1 MKFKS
6 LITTTLALGVIA
18 STGANFNT
26 NEASAAAKPL
36 DKSSSTLHHGH
47 SNIQIP
53 YTITVNGTSQNILSS
68 LTFNKNQ
75 NISYKDIENKVKS
88 VLYFNRGISDIDLRL
103 SKQAEYTVH
112 FKNGTKRVI
121 DLKSGIYTAD
131 LINTS
136 DIKAISVNVDTKK
149 QPKDKAKANV
159 QVPYT
164 ITVNGTSQNILSNL
178 TFNKNQNISYKD
190 LEDKV
195 KSVLESNR
203 GITDVDLRLSKQ
215 AKYTVNFKNGTKK
228 VIDLKAGIYT
238 ANLINSS
245 DIKSININVDTK
257 KHIENKAKRNY
268 QVPYSINLNGT
279 STNIL
284 SNLSFS
290 NKPWTNYKNLTSQI
304 KSVLKHDRGIS
315 EQDLKYAKKA
325 YYTVYFKNGGKR
337 ILQLNSKN
345 YTANLVHVKDV
356 KRIEITVKTGTKA
369 KADRYVPYT
378 IAVNGT
384 STPILSDLKFTG
396 DPRVGYKDITKKVK
410 SVLKHDRGIGER
422 ELKYAK
428 KATYTVH
435 FKNGKK
441 KVINLNS
448 KISQLNLLYVQDIK
462 KIDID
467 VKTGSKAKAD
477 SYVPYTIAVN
487 GTSTPILSKLKIS
500 NKQLISYKYLN
511 DKVKSV
517 LKNERG
523 ISDLDLKFAK
533 QAKYTVYFKNGKK
546 QVVNLKSDIF
556 TPNLFSAKDI
566 LFSAKDIKK
575 IDIDVKT
582 GSKAKADSYVPY
594 TIAVNGTSTPILSK
608 LKISNKQLISYKY
621 LNDKVKSVL
630 KSERGISD
638 LDLKF
643 AKQAKYTVYFK
654 NGKKQVVNLKSDIF
668 TPNLFSAKDIK
679 KIDIDVKQYTK
690 SKKINKSNNVKFP
703 VTINKFENIVSNE
716 FVFYN
721 ASKITINDLSI
732 KLKSAIA
739 NDQGITKHDIELA
752 ERAVYKVYFKNGSSK
767 YVDLKTEY
775 KDERVFKATD
785 IKKVDIELKF

>member
-190 LEDKV
+190 LEGKV

-228 VIDLKAGIYT
+228 VIDLKSGIYT

-325 YYTVYFKNGGKR
+325 YYTVYLKNGGKR

-345 YTANLVHVKDV
+345 YTANLVHAKDV

-369 KADRYVPYT
+369 KADR
-378 IAVNGT
+378 
-384 STPILSDLKFTG
+384 
-396 DPRVGYKDITKKVK
+396 
-410 SVLKHDRGIGER
+410 
-422 ELKYAK
+422 
-428 KATYTVH
+428 
-435 FKNGKK
+435 
-441 KVINLNS
+441 
-448 KISQLNLLYVQDIK
+448 
-462 KIDID
+462 
-467 VKTGSKAKAD
+467 
-477 SYVPYTIAVN
+477 YVPYTIAVN

-517 LKNERG
+517 LKSERG

-556 TPNLFSAKDI
+556 TPN

-668 TPNLFSAKDIK
+668 TPNLFSAK
-679 KIDIDVKQYTK
+679 
-690 SKKINKSNNVKFP
+690 
-703 VTINKFENIVSNE
+703 
-716 FVFYN
+716 
-721 ASKITINDLSI
+721 
-732 KLKSAIA
+732 
-739 NDQGITKHDIELA
+739 
-752 ERAVYKVYFKNGSSK
+752 
-767 YVDLKTEY
+767 
-775 KDERVFKATD
+775 
-785 IKKVDIELKF
+785 

>member
-6 LITTTLALGVIA
+6 LITTTLALGVLA
-18 STGANFNT
+18 STGANFNN

-36 DKSSSTLHHGH
+36 DKSSSSLHHGYSKVH
-47 SNIQIP
+47 VP
-53 YTITVNGTSQNILSS
+53 YAITVNGTSQNILSS

-75 NISYKDIENKVKS
+75 NISYKDLEDRVKS
-88 VLYFNRGISDIDLRL
+88 VLKSDRGISDIDLRL
-103 SKQAEYTVH
+103 SKQAKYTVY
-112 FKNGTKRVI
+112 FKNGTKKVI
-121 DLKSGIYTAD
+121 DLKAGIYTAD

-136 DIKAISVNVDTKK
+136 EIKAININVDTKK
-149 QPKDKAKANV
+149 QVEDKKKDKANY

-228 VIDLKAGIYT
+228 VIDLKSGIYT

-345 YTANLVHVKDV
+345 YTANLVHAKDV

-396 DPRVGYKDITKKVK
+396 DPRVGYKDISKKVK

-435 FKNGKK
+435 FKNGTK
-441 KVINLNS
+441 KVININS
-448 KISQLNLLYVQDIK
+448 NISQLNLLYVQDIK

-467 VKTGSKAKAD
+467 VKTGTKAKAD

-517 LKNERG
+517 LK
-523 ISDLDLKFAK
+523 I
-533 QAKYTVYFKNGKK
+533 
-546 QVVNLKSDIF
+546 
-556 TPNLFSAKDI
+556 
-566 LFSAKDIKK
+566 
-575 IDIDVKT
+575 
-582 GSKAKADSYVPY
+582 
-594 TIAVNGTSTPILSK
+594 
-608 LKISNKQLISYKY
+608 
-621 LNDKVKSVL
+621 
-630 KSERGISD
+630 ERGISD

-679 KIDIDVKQYTK
+679 KIDIDV
-690 SKKINKSNNVKFP
+690 
-703 VTINKFENIVSNE
+703 
-716 FVFYN
+716 
-721 ASKITINDLSI
+721 
-732 KLKSAIA
+732 
-739 NDQGITKHDIELA
+739 
-752 ERAVYKVYFKNGSSK
+752 
-767 YVDLKTEY
+767 
-775 KDERVFKATD
+775 
-785 IKKVDIELKF
+785 

>member
-6 LITTTLALGVIA
+6 LITTTLALGVLA

-47 SNIQIP
+47 SKIQVP

-75 NISYKDIENKVKS
+75 QISYKDLENKVKS

-112 FKNGTKRVI
+112 FKNGTKKVV

-164 ITVNGTSQNILSNL
+164 ITVNGTSQNILSSL
-178 TFNKNQNISYKD
+178 TFNKNQNVSYKD

-215 AKYTVNFKNGTKK
+215 AKFTVNFKNGTKK

-337 ILQLNSKN
+337 VVHFNSKT
-345 YTANLVHVKDV
+345 YSANLVHAKDV
-356 KRIEITVKTGTKA
+356 KKIEVTVKTASKA
-369 KADRYVPYT
+369 KAERYVPYS

-384 STPILSDLKFTG
+384 STPNLSDLKFTG

-410 SVLKHDRGIGER
+410 SVLKHDRGVGER

-487 GTSTPILSKLKIS
+487 GTSTHILSKLKIS
-500 NKQLISYKYLN
+500 NKQLIGYQDLN
-511 DKVKSV
+511 EKVKSV
-517 LKNERG
+517 LKHDRG
-523 ISDLDLKFAK
+523 INDIELKFAK
-533 QAKYTVYFKNGKK
+533 QAKYTIHFKNGKT
-546 QVVNLKSDIF
+546 QVVDLKSDIF
-556 TPNLFSAKDI
+556 T
-566 LFSAKDIKK
+566 
-575 IDIDVKT
+575 
-582 GSKAKADSYVPY
+582 
-594 TIAVNGTSTPILSK
+594 
-608 LKISNKQLISYKY
+608 
-621 LNDKVKSVL
+621 
-630 KSERGISD
+630 R
-638 LDLKF
+638 
-643 AKQAKYTVYFK
+643 
-654 NGKKQVVNLKSDIF
+654 
-668 TPNLFSAKDIK
+668 NLFSAKDIK
-679 KIDIDVKQYTK
+679 KIDIDVKQHTK

-721 ASKITINDLSI
+721 ASKITINDLST
-732 KLKSAIA
+732 KLKSAMA
-739 NDQGITKHDIELA
+739 NDQGITKHDIGLA

-775 KDERVFKATD
+775 KDRKVFKATD

>member
-6 LITTTLALGVIA
+6 LITTTLALGVLA

-53 YTITVNGTSQNILSS
+53 YAITVNGTSQNILSS

-190 LEDKV
+190 LEGKV

-345 YTANLVHVKDV
+345 YTANLVHAKDV

-369 KADRYVPYT
+369 KADR
-378 IAVNGT
+378 
-384 STPILSDLKFTG
+384 
-396 DPRVGYKDITKKVK
+396 
-410 SVLKHDRGIGER
+410 
-422 ELKYAK
+422 
-428 KATYTVH
+428 
-435 FKNGKK
+435 
-441 KVINLNS
+441 
-448 KISQLNLLYVQDIK
+448 
-462 KIDID
+462 
-467 VKTGSKAKAD
+467 
-477 SYVPYTIAVN
+477 YVPYTIAVN

-517 LKNERG
+517 LKSERG

-556 TPNLFSAKDI
+556 TPN

-690 SKKINKSNNVKFP
+690 SKKK
-703 VTINKFENIVSNE
+703 
-716 FVFYN
+716 
-721 ASKITINDLSI
+721 
-732 KLKSAIA
+732 
-739 NDQGITKHDIELA
+739 
-752 ERAVYKVYFKNGSSK
+752 
-767 YVDLKTEY
+767 
-775 KDERVFKATD
+775 
-785 IKKVDIELKF
+785 

>member
-112 FKNGTKRVI
+112 FKNGTKKVI

-190 LEDKV
+190 LEGKV

-228 VIDLKAGIYT
+228 VIDLKSGIYT

-345 YTANLVHVKDV
+345 YTANLVHAKDV

-369 KADRYVPYT
+369 KADR
-378 IAVNGT
+378 
-384 STPILSDLKFTG
+384 
-396 DPRVGYKDITKKVK
+396 
-410 SVLKHDRGIGER
+410 
-422 ELKYAK
+422 
-428 KATYTVH
+428 
-435 FKNGKK
+435 
-441 KVINLNS
+441 
-448 KISQLNLLYVQDIK
+448 
-462 KIDID
+462 
-467 VKTGSKAKAD
+467 
-477 SYVPYTIAVN
+477 
-487 GTSTPILSKLKIS
+487 
-500 NKQLISYKYLN
+500 
-511 DKVKSV
+511 
-517 LKNERG
+517 
-523 ISDLDLKFAK
+523 
-533 QAKYTVYFKNGKK
+533 
-546 QVVNLKSDIF
+546 
-556 TPNLFSAKDI
+556 
-566 LFSAKDIKK
+566 
-575 IDIDVKT
+575 
-582 GSKAKADSYVPY
+582 YVPY

-679 KIDIDVKQYTK
+679 KIDIDVKTGSKAKADSYVPYTIAVNGT
-690 SKKINKSNNVKFP
+690 STPI
-703 VTINKFENIVSNE
+703 
-716 FVFYN
+716 
-721 ASKITINDLSI
+721 LS
-732 KLKSAIA
+732 KLKISNKQLISYKYL
-739 NDQGITKHDIELA
+739 NDKVKSVLKSERGISDLDLKFAKQAKYT
-752 ERAVYKVYFKNGSSK
+752 VYFKNGK
-767 YVDLKTEY
+767 KQVVKLKSDIFTPNLFSA
-775 KDERVFKATD
+775 KD
-785 IKKVDIELKF
+785 

>member
-18 STGANFNT
+18 SIGANFNT

-47 SNIQIP
+47 SKIQVP

-75 NISYKDIENKVKS
+75 QISYKDLENKVKS

-112 FKNGTKRVI
+112 FKNGTKKVV

-164 ITVNGTSQNILSNL
+164 ITVNGTSQNILSSL
-178 TFNKNQNISYKD
+178 TFNKNQNVNYKD

-195 KSVLESNR
+195 KSVLEANR

-215 AKYTVNFKNGTKK
+215 AKFTVNFKNGTKK
-228 VIDLKAGIYT
+228 VIDLKSGIYT

-257 KHIENKAKRNY
+257 KQAKDKVKTNY

-290 NKPWTNYKNLTSQI
+290 NKPWTNYKNLTTKL
-304 KSVLKHDRGIS
+304 KSVLKHDRGVS
-315 EQDLKYAKKA
+315 ERDLKHAKKA

-337 ILQLNSKN
+337 VVHFNSKT
-345 YTANLVHVKDV
+345 YSANLVHAKDV
-356 KRIEITVKTGTKA
+356 KKIEVTVKTASKA
-369 KADRYVPYT
+369 KAERYVPYS

-384 STPILSDLKFTG
+384 STPNLSDLKFTG

-487 GTSTPILSKLKIS
+487 GTSTHILSKLKIS
-500 NKQLISYKYLN
+500 NKQLIGYQDLN
-511 DKVKSV
+511 EKVKSV
-517 LKNERG
+517 LKHDRG
-523 ISDLDLKFAK
+523 INDIELKFAK
-533 QAKYTVYFKNGKK
+533 QAKYTIHFKNGKT
-546 QVVNLKSDIF
+546 QVVDLKSDIF
-556 TPNLFSAKDI
+556 T
-566 LFSAKDIKK
+566 
-575 IDIDVKT
+575 
-582 GSKAKADSYVPY
+582 
-594 TIAVNGTSTPILSK
+594 
-608 LKISNKQLISYKY
+608 
-621 LNDKVKSVL
+621 
-630 KSERGISD
+630 R
-638 LDLKF
+638 
-643 AKQAKYTVYFK
+643 
-654 NGKKQVVNLKSDIF
+654 
-668 TPNLFSAKDIK
+668 NLFSAKDIK
-679 KIDIDVKQYTK
+679 KIDIDVKQHTK
-690 SKKINKSNNVKFP
+690 SKKK
-703 VTINKFENIVSNE
+703 
-716 FVFYN
+716 
-721 ASKITINDLSI
+721 
-732 KLKSAIA
+732 
-739 NDQGITKHDIELA
+739 
-752 ERAVYKVYFKNGSSK
+752 
-767 YVDLKTEY
+767 
-775 KDERVFKATD
+775 
-785 IKKVDIELKF
+785 

>member
-178 TFNKNQNISYKD
+178 TFNKNQQISYKD

-345 YTANLVHVKDV
+345 YTANLVHAKDV

-369 KADRYVPYT
+369 KADR
-378 IAVNGT
+378 
-384 STPILSDLKFTG
+384 
-396 DPRVGYKDITKKVK
+396 
-410 SVLKHDRGIGER
+410 
-422 ELKYAK
+422 
-428 KATYTVH
+428 
-435 FKNGKK
+435 
-441 KVINLNS
+441 
-448 KISQLNLLYVQDIK
+448 
-462 KIDID
+462 
-467 VKTGSKAKAD
+467 
-477 SYVPYTIAVN
+477 YVPYTIAVN

-517 LKNERG
+517 LKSERG

-556 TPNLFSAKDI
+556 TPN

-690 SKKINKSNNVKFP
+690 SKKK
-703 VTINKFENIVSNE
+703 
-716 FVFYN
+716 
-721 ASKITINDLSI
+721 
-732 KLKSAIA
+732 
-739 NDQGITKHDIELA
+739 
-752 ERAVYKVYFKNGSSK
+752 
-767 YVDLKTEY
+767 
-775 KDERVFKATD
+775 
-785 IKKVDIELKF
+785 

>member
-190 LEDKV
+190 LEGKV
-195 KSVLESNR
+195 KSVLESNG

-228 VIDLKAGIYT
+228 VIDLKSGIYT

-345 YTANLVHVKDV
+345 YTANLVHAKDV

-369 KADRYVPYT
+369 KADR
-378 IAVNGT
+378 
-384 STPILSDLKFTG
+384 
-396 DPRVGYKDITKKVK
+396 
-410 SVLKHDRGIGER
+410 
-422 ELKYAK
+422 
-428 KATYTVH
+428 
-435 FKNGKK
+435 
-441 KVINLNS
+441 
-448 KISQLNLLYVQDIK
+448 
-462 KIDID
+462 
-467 VKTGSKAKAD
+467 
-477 SYVPYTIAVN
+477 YVPYTIAVN

-517 LKNERG
+517 LKSERG

-556 TPNLFSAKDI
+556 TPN

>member
-47 SNIQIP
+47 SKIQIP

-131 LINTS
+131 IINTS

-190 LEDKV
+190 LEGKV

-228 VIDLKAGIYT
+228 VIDLKSGIYT

-345 YTANLVHVKDV
+345 YTANLVHAKDV

-369 KADRYVPYT
+369 KADR
-378 IAVNGT
+378 
-384 STPILSDLKFTG
+384 
-396 DPRVGYKDITKKVK
+396 
-410 SVLKHDRGIGER
+410 
-422 ELKYAK
+422 
-428 KATYTVH
+428 
-435 FKNGKK
+435 
-441 KVINLNS
+441 
-448 KISQLNLLYVQDIK
+448 
-462 KIDID
+462 
-467 VKTGSKAKAD
+467 
-477 SYVPYTIAVN
+477 
-487 GTSTPILSKLKIS
+487 
-500 NKQLISYKYLN
+500 
-511 DKVKSV
+511 
-517 LKNERG
+517 
-523 ISDLDLKFAK
+523 
-533 QAKYTVYFKNGKK
+533 
-546 QVVNLKSDIF
+546 
-556 TPNLFSAKDI
+556 
-566 LFSAKDIKK
+566 
-575 IDIDVKT
+575 
-582 GSKAKADSYVPY
+582 YVPY

-679 KIDIDVKQYTK
+679 KIDIDVKTGSKAKADSYVPYTIAVNGTSTPILSKLKISNKQLISYKYLNDKVKSVLKSERGISDLDLKFAKQAKYTVYFKNGKKKVVNLKSDIFTPNLFSAKDIKKIDIDVKQYTK
-690 SKKINKSNNVKFP
+690 SKKNK
-703 VTINKFENIVSNE
+703 
-716 FVFYN
+716 
-721 ASKITINDLSI
+721 
-732 KLKSAIA
+732 
-739 NDQGITKHDIELA
+739 
-752 ERAVYKVYFKNGSSK
+752 
-767 YVDLKTEY
+767 
-775 KDERVFKATD
+775 
-785 IKKVDIELKF
+785 

>member
-6 LITTTLALGVIA
+6 LITTTLALGVLA
-18 STGANFNT
+18 STGANFNN

-36 DKSSSTLHHGH
+36 DKSSSSLHHGYSKVH
-47 SNIQIP
+47 VP
-53 YTITVNGTSQNILSS
+53 YAITMNGTSQNILSS

-75 NISYKDIENKVKS
+75 NISYKDLEDRVKS
-88 VLYFNRGISDIDLRL
+88 VLKSDRGISDIDLRL
-103 SKQAEYTVH
+103 SKQAKYTVY
-112 FKNGTKRVI
+112 FKNGTKKVI
-121 DLKSGIYTAD
+121 DLKAGIYTAD

-136 DIKAISVNVDTKK
+136 EIKAININVDTKK
-149 QPKDKAKANV
+149 QVEDKKKDKANY

-228 VIDLKAGIYT
+228 VIDLKSGIYT

-345 YTANLVHVKDV
+345 YTANLVHAKDV

-396 DPRVGYKDITKKVK
+396 DPRVGYKDISKKVK

-435 FKNGKK
+435 FKNGTK
-441 KVINLNS
+441 KVININS
-448 KISQLNLLYVQDIK
+448 NISQLNLLYVQDIK

-467 VKTGSKAKAD
+467 VKTG
-477 SYVPYTIAVN
+477 T
-487 GTSTPILSKLKIS
+487 
-500 NKQLISYKYLN
+500 
-511 DKVKSV
+511 
-517 LKNERG
+517 
-523 ISDLDLKFAK
+523 
-533 QAKYTVYFKNGKK
+533 
-546 QVVNLKSDIF
+546 
-556 TPNLFSAKDI
+556 
-566 LFSAKDIKK
+566 
-575 IDIDVKT
+575 
-582 GSKAKADSYVPY
+582 KAKADSYVPY

-732 KLKSAIA
+732 KLKSAMA
-739 NDQGITKHDIELA
+739 NDQGITKHDIGLA

>member
-178 TFNKNQNISYKD
+178 TFNKNQQISYKD

-345 YTANLVHVKDV
+345 YTANLVHAKDV
-356 KRIEITVKTGTKA
+356 KRIEITVKTGT
-369 KADRYVPYT
+369 
-378 IAVNGT
+378 
-384 STPILSDLKFTG
+384 
-396 DPRVGYKDITKKVK
+396 
-410 SVLKHDRGIGER
+410 
-422 ELKYAK
+422 
-428 KATYTVH
+428 
-435 FKNGKK
+435 
-441 KVINLNS
+441 
-448 KISQLNLLYVQDIK
+448 
-462 KIDID
+462 
-467 VKTGSKAKAD
+467 KAKAD

-517 LKNERG
+517 LKSERG

-533 QAKYTVYFKNGKK
+533 QAKYTVYFKNGTKRVIDLKSGIYTADLINTSDIKAISVNVDTKK
-546 QVVNLKSDIF
+546 Q
-556 TPNLFSAKDI
+556 PKD
-566 LFSAKDIKK
+566 
-575 IDIDVKT
+575 
-582 GSKAKADSYVPY
+582 KAKANVQVPY
-594 TIAVNGTSTPILSK
+594 TITVNGTSQNILSN
-608 LKISNKQLISYKY
+608 LTFNKNQQISYKY

-690 SKKINKSNNVKFP
+690 SKKNK
-703 VTINKFENIVSNE
+703 
-716 FVFYN
+716 
-721 ASKITINDLSI
+721 
-732 KLKSAIA
+732 
-739 NDQGITKHDIELA
+739 
-752 ERAVYKVYFKNGSSK
+752 
-767 YVDLKTEY
+767 
-775 KDERVFKATD
+775 
-785 IKKVDIELKF
+785 

>member
-6 LITTTLALGVIA
+6 LITTTLALGVLA
-18 STGANFNT
+18 STGANFNN

-36 DKSSSTLHHGH
+36 DKSSSSLHHGYSKVH
-47 SNIQIP
+47 FP
-53 YTITVNGTSQNILSS
+53 YAITVNGTSQNILSS

-75 NISYKDIENKVKS
+75 NISYKDLEDRVKS
-88 VLYFNRGISDIDLRL
+88 VLKSDRGISDIDLRL
-103 SKQAEYTVH
+103 SKQAKYTVY
-112 FKNGTKRVI
+112 FKNGTKKVI
-121 DLKSGIYTAD
+121 DLKAGIYTAD

-136 DIKAISVNVDTKK
+136 EIKAININVDTKK
-149 QPKDKAKANV
+149 QVEDKKKDKANY

-228 VIDLKAGIYT
+228 VIDLKSGIYT

-345 YTANLVHVKDV
+345 YTANLVHAKDV

-396 DPRVGYKDITKKVK
+396 DPRVGYKDISKKVK

-435 FKNGKK
+435 FKNGTK
-441 KVINLNS
+441 KVININS
-448 KISQLNLLYVQDIK
+448 NISQLNLLYVQDIK

-467 VKTGSKAKAD
+467 VKTG
-477 SYVPYTIAVN
+477 T
-487 GTSTPILSKLKIS
+487 
-500 NKQLISYKYLN
+500 
-511 DKVKSV
+511 
-517 LKNERG
+517 
-523 ISDLDLKFAK
+523 
-533 QAKYTVYFKNGKK
+533 
-546 QVVNLKSDIF
+546 
-556 TPNLFSAKDI
+556 
-566 LFSAKDIKK
+566 
-575 IDIDVKT
+575 
-582 GSKAKADSYVPY
+582 KAKADSYVPY

-690 SKKINKSNNVKFP
+690 SKKNK
-703 VTINKFENIVSNE
+703 
-716 FVFYN
+716 
-721 ASKITINDLSI
+721 
-732 KLKSAIA
+732 
-739 NDQGITKHDIELA
+739 
-752 ERAVYKVYFKNGSSK
+752 
-767 YVDLKTEY
+767 
-775 KDERVFKATD
+775 
-785 IKKVDIELKF
+785 

>member
-6 LITTTLALGVIA
+6 LITTTLALGVLA
-18 STGANFNT
+18 STGANFNN

-36 DKSSSTLHHGH
+36 DKSSSSLHHGYSKVH
-47 SNIQIP
+47 VP
-53 YTITVNGTSQNILSS
+53 YAITVNGTSQNILSS

-75 NISYKDIENKVKS
+75 NISYKDLEDRVKS
-88 VLYFNRGISDIDLRL
+88 VLKSDRGISDIDLRL
-103 SKQAEYTVH
+103 SKQAKYTVY
-112 FKNGTKRVI
+112 FKNGTKKVI
-121 DLKSGIYTAD
+121 DLKAGIYTAD

-136 DIKAISVNVDTKK
+136 EIKAININVDTKK
-149 QPKDKAKANV
+149 QVEDKKKDKANY

-228 VIDLKAGIYT
+228 VIDLKSGIYT

-345 YTANLVHVKDV
+345 YTANLVHAKDV

-396 DPRVGYKDITKKVK
+396 DPRVGYKDISKKVK

-435 FKNGKK
+435 FKNGTK
-441 KVINLNS
+441 KVININS
-448 KISQLNLLYVQDIK
+448 NISQLNLLYVQDIK

-467 VKTGSKAKAD
+467 VKTGTKAKAD
-477 SYVPYTIAVN
+477 SYVP
-487 GTSTPILSKLKIS
+487 
-500 NKQLISYKYLN
+500 
-511 DKVKSV
+511 
-517 LKNERG
+517 
-523 ISDLDLKFAK
+523 F
-533 QAKYTVYFKNGKK
+533 
-546 QVVNLKSDIF
+546 
-556 TPNLFSAKDI
+556 
-566 LFSAKDIKK
+566 
-575 IDIDVKT
+575 
-582 GSKAKADSYVPY
+582 

-690 SKKINKSNNVKFP
+690 SKKNK
-703 VTINKFENIVSNE
+703 
-716 FVFYN
+716 
-721 ASKITINDLSI
+721 
-732 KLKSAIA
+732 
-739 NDQGITKHDIELA
+739 
-752 ERAVYKVYFKNGSSK
+752 
-767 YVDLKTEY
+767 
-775 KDERVFKATD
+775 
-785 IKKVDIELKF
+785 

>member
-6 LITTTLALGVIA
+6 LITTTLALGVLA
-18 STGANFNT
+18 STGANFNN

-36 DKSSSTLHHGH
+36 DKSSSSLHHGYSKVH
-47 SNIQIP
+47 VP
-53 YTITVNGTSQNILSS
+53 YAITVNGTSQNILSS

-75 NISYKDIENKVKS
+75 NISYKDLEDRVKS
-88 VLYFNRGISDIDLRL
+88 VLKSDRGISDIDLRL
-103 SKQAEYTVH
+103 SKQAKYTVY
-112 FKNGTKRVI
+112 FKNGTKKVI
-121 DLKSGIYTAD
+121 DLKAGIYTAD

-136 DIKAISVNVDTKK
+136 EIKAININVDTKK
-149 QPKDKAKANV
+149 QVEDKKKDKANY

-228 VIDLKAGIYT
+228 VIDLKSGIYT

-345 YTANLVHVKDV
+345 YTANLVHAKDV

-396 DPRVGYKDITKKVK
+396 DPRVGYKDISKKVK

-435 FKNGKK
+435 FKNGTK
-441 KVINLNS
+441 KVININS
-448 KISQLNLLYVQDIK
+448 NISQLNLLYVQDIK

-467 VKTGSKAKAD
+467 VKTG
-477 SYVPYTIAVN
+477 T
-487 GTSTPILSKLKIS
+487 
-500 NKQLISYKYLN
+500 
-511 DKVKSV
+511 
-517 LKNERG
+517 
-523 ISDLDLKFAK
+523 
-533 QAKYTVYFKNGKK
+533 
-546 QVVNLKSDIF
+546 
-556 TPNLFSAKDI
+556 
-566 LFSAKDIKK
+566 
-575 IDIDVKT
+575 
-582 GSKAKADSYVPY
+582 KAKADSYVPY

-679 KIDIDVKQYTK
+679 KI
-690 SKKINKSNNVKFP
+690 
-703 VTINKFENIVSNE
+703 
-716 FVFYN
+716 
-721 ASKITINDLSI
+721 
-732 KLKSAIA
+732 
-739 NDQGITKHDIELA
+739 
-752 ERAVYKVYFKNGSSK
+752 
-767 YVDLKTEY
+767 
-775 KDERVFKATD
+775 
-785 IKKVDIELKF
+785 

>member
-6 LITTTLALGVIA
+6 LITTTLALGVLA
-18 STGANFNT
+18 STGANFNN

-36 DKSSSTLHHGH
+36 DKSSSSLHHGYSKVH
-47 SNIQIP
+47 VP
-53 YTITVNGTSQNILSS
+53 YAITVNGTSQNILSS

-75 NISYKDIENKVKS
+75 NISYKDLEDRVKS
-88 VLYFNRGISDIDLRL
+88 VLKSDRGISDIDLRL
-103 SKQAEYTVH
+103 SKQAKYTVY
-112 FKNGTKRVI
+112 FKNGTKKVI
-121 DLKSGIYTAD
+121 DLKAGIYTAD

-136 DIKAISVNVDTKK
+136 EIKAININVDTKK
-149 QPKDKAKANV
+149 QVEDKKKDKANY

-215 AKYTVNFKNGTKK
+215 VKYTVNFKNGTKK
-228 VIDLKAGIYT
+228 VIDLKSGIYT

-345 YTANLVHVKDV
+345 YTANLVHAKDV

-396 DPRVGYKDITKKVK
+396 DPRVGYKDISKKVK

-435 FKNGKK
+435 FKNGTK
-441 KVINLNS
+441 KVININS
-448 KISQLNLLYVQDIK
+448 NISQLNLLYVQDIK

-467 VKTGSKAKAD
+467 VKTG
-477 SYVPYTIAVN
+477 T
-487 GTSTPILSKLKIS
+487 
-500 NKQLISYKYLN
+500 
-511 DKVKSV
+511 
-517 LKNERG
+517 
-523 ISDLDLKFAK
+523 
-533 QAKYTVYFKNGKK
+533 
-546 QVVNLKSDIF
+546 
-556 TPNLFSAKDI
+556 
-566 LFSAKDIKK
+566 
-575 IDIDVKT
+575 
-582 GSKAKADSYVPY
+582 KAKADSYVPY

-690 SKKINKSNNVKFP
+690 SKKNK
-703 VTINKFENIVSNE
+703 
-716 FVFYN
+716 
-721 ASKITINDLSI
+721 
-732 KLKSAIA
+732 
-739 NDQGITKHDIELA
+739 
-752 ERAVYKVYFKNGSSK
+752 
-767 YVDLKTEY
+767 
-775 KDERVFKATD
+775 
-785 IKKVDIELKF
+785 

>member
-6 LITTTLALGVIA
+6 LITTTLALGVLA
-18 STGANFNT
+18 STGANFNN

-36 DKSSSTLHHGH
+36 DKSSSSLHHGYSKVH
-47 SNIQIP
+47 VP
-53 YTITVNGTSQNILSS
+53 YAITVNGTSQNILSS

-75 NISYKDIENKVKS
+75 NISYKDLEDRVKS
-88 VLYFNRGISDIDLRL
+88 VLKSDRGISDIDLRL
-103 SKQAEYTVH
+103 SKQAKYTVY
-112 FKNGTKRVI
+112 FKNGTKKVI
-121 DLKSGIYTAD
+121 DLKAGIYTAD

-136 DIKAISVNVDTKK
+136 EIKAININVDTKK
-149 QPKDKAKANV
+149 QVEDKKKDKANY

-228 VIDLKAGIYT
+228 VIDLKSGIYT

-345 YTANLVHVKDV
+345 YTANLVHAKDV

-396 DPRVGYKDITKKVK
+396 DPRVGYKDISKKVK
-410 SVLKHDRGIGER
+410 SVLNHDRGIGER

-435 FKNGKK
+435 FKNGTK
-441 KVINLNS
+441 KVININS
-448 KISQLNLLYVQDIK
+448 NISQLNLLYVQDIK

-467 VKTGSKAKAD
+467 VKTG
-477 SYVPYTIAVN
+477 T
-487 GTSTPILSKLKIS
+487 
-500 NKQLISYKYLN
+500 
-511 DKVKSV
+511 
-517 LKNERG
+517 
-523 ISDLDLKFAK
+523 
-533 QAKYTVYFKNGKK
+533 
-546 QVVNLKSDIF
+546 
-556 TPNLFSAKDI
+556 
-566 LFSAKDIKK
+566 
-575 IDIDVKT
+575 
-582 GSKAKADSYVPY
+582 KAKADSYVPY

-690 SKKINKSNNVKFP
+690 SKKNK
-703 VTINKFENIVSNE
+703 
-716 FVFYN
+716 
-721 ASKITINDLSI
+721 
-732 KLKSAIA
+732 
-739 NDQGITKHDIELA
+739 
-752 ERAVYKVYFKNGSSK
+752 
-767 YVDLKTEY
+767 
-775 KDERVFKATD
+775 
-785 IKKVDIELKF
+785 

>member
-6 LITTTLALGVIA
+6 LITTTLALGVLA
-18 STGANFNT
+18 STGANFNN

-36 DKSSSTLHHGH
+36 DKSSSSLHHGYSKVH
-47 SNIQIP
+47 VP
-53 YTITVNGTSQNILSS
+53 YAITVNGTSQNILSS

-75 NISYKDIENKVKS
+75 NISYKDLEDRVKS
-88 VLYFNRGISDIDLRL
+88 VLKSDRGISDIDLRL
-103 SKQAEYTVH
+103 SKQAKYTVY
-112 FKNGTKRVI
+112 FKNGTKKVI
-121 DLKSGIYTAD
+121 DLKAGIYTAD

-136 DIKAISVNVDTKK
+136 EIKAININVDTKK
-149 QPKDKAKANV
+149 QVEDKKKDKANY

-228 VIDLKAGIYT
+228 VIDLKSGIYT

-345 YTANLVHVKDV
+345 YTANLVHAKDV

-396 DPRVGYKDITKKVK
+396 DPRVGYKDISKKVK

-435 FKNGKK
+435 FKNGTK
-441 KVINLNS
+441 KVININS
-448 KISQLNLLYVQDIK
+448 NISQLNLLYVQDIK

-467 VKTGSKAKAD
+467 VKTGTKAKAD

-487 GTSTPILSKLKIS
+487 GTSTPILSKLKI
-500 NKQLISYKYLN
+500 
-511 DKVKSV
+511 
-517 LKNERG
+517 
-523 ISDLDLKFAK
+523 
-533 QAKYTVYFKNGKK
+533 
-546 QVVNLKSDIF
+546 
-556 TPNLFSAKDI
+556 P
-566 LFSAKDIKK
+566 
-575 IDIDVKT
+575 
-582 GSKAKADSYVPY
+582 
-594 TIAVNGTSTPILSK
+594 
-608 LKISNKQLISYKY
+608 NKQLISYKY

-690 SKKINKSNNVKFP
+690 SKKNK
-703 VTINKFENIVSNE
+703 
-716 FVFYN
+716 
-721 ASKITINDLSI
+721 
-732 KLKSAIA
+732 
-739 NDQGITKHDIELA
+739 
-752 ERAVYKVYFKNGSSK
+752 
-767 YVDLKTEY
+767 
-775 KDERVFKATD
+775 
-785 IKKVDIELKF
+785 

>member
-6 LITTTLALGVIA
+6 LITTTLALGVLA

-47 SNIQIP
+47 SKIQVP

-75 NISYKDIENKVKS
+75 QISYKDLENKVKS

-112 FKNGTKRVI
+112 FKNGTKKVV

-164 ITVNGTSQNILSNL
+164 ITVNGTSQNILSSL
-178 TFNKNQNISYKD
+178 TFNKNQNVSYKD

-215 AKYTVNFKNGTKK
+215 AKFTVNFKNGTKK

-290 NKPWTNYKNLTSQI
+290 NKPWTNHKNLTSQI

-337 ILQLNSKN
+337 VVHFNSKT
-345 YTANLVHVKDV
+345 YSANLVHAKDV
-356 KRIEITVKTGTKA
+356 KKIEVTVKTASKA
-369 KADRYVPYT
+369 KAERYVPYS

-384 STPILSDLKFTG
+384 STPNLSDLKFTG

-487 GTSTPILSKLKIS
+487 GTSTHILSKLKIS
-500 NKQLISYKYLN
+500 NKQLIGYQDLN
-511 DKVKSV
+511 EKVKSV
-517 LKNERG
+517 LKHDRG
-523 ISDLDLKFAK
+523 INDIELKFAK
-533 QAKYTVYFKNGKK
+533 QAKYTIHFKNGKT
-546 QVVNLKSDIF
+546 QVVDLKSDIF
-556 TPNLFSAKDI
+556 T
-566 LFSAKDIKK
+566 
-575 IDIDVKT
+575 
-582 GSKAKADSYVPY
+582 
-594 TIAVNGTSTPILSK
+594 
-608 LKISNKQLISYKY
+608 
-621 LNDKVKSVL
+621 
-630 KSERGISD
+630 R
-638 LDLKF
+638 
-643 AKQAKYTVYFK
+643 
-654 NGKKQVVNLKSDIF
+654 
-668 TPNLFSAKDIK
+668 NLFSAKDIK
-679 KIDIDVKQYTK
+679 KIDIDVKQHTK

-721 ASKITINDLSI
+721 ASKITINDLST
-732 KLKSAIA
+732 KLKSAMA
-739 NDQGITKHDIELA
+739 NDQGITKHDIGLA

-775 KDERVFKATD
+775 KDRKVFKATD

>member
-47 SNIQIP
+47 SKIQIP

-190 LEDKV
+190 LEGKV

-228 VIDLKAGIYT
+228 VIDLKSGIYT

-279 STNIL
+279 STN
-284 SNLSFS
+284 
-290 NKPWTNYKNLTSQI
+290 
-304 KSVLKHDRGIS
+304 
-315 EQDLKYAKKA
+315 
-325 YYTVYFKNGGKR
+325 
-337 ILQLNSKN
+337 
-345 YTANLVHVKDV
+345 
-356 KRIEITVKTGTKA
+356 
-369 KADRYVPYT
+369 
-378 IAVNGT
+378 
-384 STPILSDLKFTG
+384 
-396 DPRVGYKDITKKVK
+396 
-410 SVLKHDRGIGER
+410 
-422 ELKYAK
+422 
-428 KATYTVH
+428 
-435 FKNGKK
+435 
-441 KVINLNS
+441 
-448 KISQLNLLYVQDIK
+448 
-462 KIDID
+462 
-467 VKTGSKAKAD
+467 
-477 SYVPYTIAVN
+477 
-487 GTSTPILSKLKIS
+487 
-500 NKQLISYKYLN
+500 
-511 DKVKSV
+511 
-517 LKNERG
+517 
-523 ISDLDLKFAK
+523 
-533 QAKYTVYFKNGKK
+533 
-546 QVVNLKSDIF
+546 
-556 TPNLFSAKDI
+556 
-566 LFSAKDIKK
+566 
-575 IDIDVKT
+575 
-582 GSKAKADSYVPY
+582 
-594 TIAVNGTSTPILSK
+594 ILSK

-690 SKKINKSNNVKFP
+690 SKKK
-703 VTINKFENIVSNE
+703 
-716 FVFYN
+716 
-721 ASKITINDLSI
+721 
-732 KLKSAIA
+732 
-739 NDQGITKHDIELA
+739 
-752 ERAVYKVYFKNGSSK
+752 
-767 YVDLKTEY
+767 
-775 KDERVFKATD
+775 
-785 IKKVDIELKF
+785 

>member
-190 LEDKV
+190 LEGKV

-228 VIDLKAGIYT
+228 VIDLKSGIYT

-345 YTANLVHVKDV
+345 YTANLVHAKDV

-369 KADRYVPYT
+369 KADR
-378 IAVNGT
+378 
-384 STPILSDLKFTG
+384 
-396 DPRVGYKDITKKVK
+396 
-410 SVLKHDRGIGER
+410 
-422 ELKYAK
+422 
-428 KATYTVH
+428 
-435 FKNGKK
+435 
-441 KVINLNS
+441 
-448 KISQLNLLYVQDIK
+448 
-462 KIDID
+462 
-467 VKTGSKAKAD
+467 
-477 SYVPYTIAVN
+477 YVPYTIAVN

-517 LKNERG
+517 LKSERG

-556 TPNLFSAKDI
+556 TPN

-668 TPNLFSAKDIK
+668 TPNL
-679 KIDIDVKQYTK
+679 
-690 SKKINKSNNVKFP
+690 
-703 VTINKFENIVSNE
+703 
-716 FVFYN
+716 
-721 ASKITINDLSI
+721 
-732 KLKSAIA
+732 
-739 NDQGITKHDIELA
+739 
-752 ERAVYKVYFKNGSSK
+752 
-767 YVDLKTEY
+767 
-775 KDERVFKATD
+775 
-785 IKKVDIELKF
+785 

>member
-6 LITTTLALGVIA
+6 LITTTLALGVLA
-18 STGANFNT
+18 STGANFNN

-36 DKSSSTLHHGH
+36 DKSSSSLHHGYSKVH
-47 SNIQIP
+47 IP
-53 YTITVNGTSQNILSS
+53 YAITVNGTSQNILSS

-75 NISYKDIENKVKS
+75 NISYKDLEDRVKS
-88 VLYFNRGISDIDLRL
+88 VLKSDRGISDIDLRL
-103 SKQAEYTVH
+103 SKQAKYTVY
-112 FKNGTKRVI
+112 FKNGTKKVI
-121 DLKSGIYTAD
+121 DLKAGIYTAD

-136 DIKAISVNVDTKK
+136 EIKAININVDTKK
-149 QPKDKAKANV
+149 QVEDKKKDKANY

-228 VIDLKAGIYT
+228 VIDLKSGIYT

-345 YTANLVHVKDV
+345 YTANLVHAKDV

-396 DPRVGYKDITKKVK
+396 DPRVGYKDISKKVK

-435 FKNGKK
+435 FKNGTK
-441 KVINLNS
+441 KVININS
-448 KISQLNLLYVQDIK
+448 NISQLNLLYVQDIK

-467 VKTGSKAKAD
+467 VKTG
-477 SYVPYTIAVN
+477 T
-487 GTSTPILSKLKIS
+487 
-500 NKQLISYKYLN
+500 
-511 DKVKSV
+511 
-517 LKNERG
+517 
-523 ISDLDLKFAK
+523 
-533 QAKYTVYFKNGKK
+533 
-546 QVVNLKSDIF
+546 
-556 TPNLFSAKDI
+556 
-566 LFSAKDIKK
+566 
-575 IDIDVKT
+575 
-582 GSKAKADSYVPY
+582 KAKADSYVPY

-690 SKKINKSNNVKFP
+690 SKKNK
-703 VTINKFENIVSNE
+703 
-716 FVFYN
+716 
-721 ASKITINDLSI
+721 
-732 KLKSAIA
+732 
-739 NDQGITKHDIELA
+739 
-752 ERAVYKVYFKNGSSK
+752 
-767 YVDLKTEY
+767 
-775 KDERVFKATD
+775 
-785 IKKVDIELKF
+785 

>member
-6 LITTTLALGVIA
+6 LITTTLALGVLA
-18 STGANFNT
+18 STGANFNN

-36 DKSSSTLHHGH
+36 DKSSSSLHHGYSKVH
-47 SNIQIP
+47 VP
-53 YTITVNGTSQNILSS
+53 YAITVNGTSQNILSS

-75 NISYKDIENKVKS
+75 NISYKDLEDRVKS
-88 VLYFNRGISDIDLRL
+88 VLKSDRGISDIDLRL
-103 SKQAEYTVH
+103 SKQAKYTVY
-112 FKNGTKRVI
+112 FKNGTKKVI
-121 DLKSGIYTAD
+121 DLKAGIYTAD

-136 DIKAISVNVDTKK
+136 EIKAININVDTKK
-149 QPKDKAKANV
+149 QVEDKKKDKANY

-228 VIDLKAGIYT
+228 VIDLKSGIYT

-315 EQDLKYAKKA
+315 EQDLKYAKKV

-345 YTANLVHVKDV
+345 YTANLVHAKDV

-396 DPRVGYKDITKKVK
+396 DPRVGYKDISKKVK

-435 FKNGKK
+435 FKNGTK
-441 KVINLNS
+441 KVININS
-448 KISQLNLLYVQDIK
+448 NISQLNLLYVQDIK

-467 VKTGSKAKAD
+467 VKTGTKAKAD

-517 LKNERG
+517 LK
-523 ISDLDLKFAK
+523 I
-533 QAKYTVYFKNGKK
+533 
-546 QVVNLKSDIF
+546 
-556 TPNLFSAKDI
+556 
-566 LFSAKDIKK
+566 
-575 IDIDVKT
+575 
-582 GSKAKADSYVPY
+582 
-594 TIAVNGTSTPILSK
+594 
-608 LKISNKQLISYKY
+608 
-621 LNDKVKSVL
+621 
-630 KSERGISD
+630 ERGISD

-690 SKKINKSNNVKFP
+690 SKKNK
-703 VTINKFENIVSNE
+703 
-716 FVFYN
+716 
-721 ASKITINDLSI
+721 
-732 KLKSAIA
+732 
-739 NDQGITKHDIELA
+739 
-752 ERAVYKVYFKNGSSK
+752 
-767 YVDLKTEY
+767 
-775 KDERVFKATD
+775 
-785 IKKVDIELKF
+785 

>member
-6 LITTTLALGVIA
+6 LITTTLALGVLA
-18 STGANFNT
+18 STGANFNN

-36 DKSSSTLHHGH
+36 DKSSSSLHHGYSKVH
-47 SNIQIP
+47 VP
-53 YTITVNGTSQNILSS
+53 YAITVKGTSQNILSS

-75 NISYKDIENKVKS
+75 NISYKDLEDRVKS
-88 VLYFNRGISDIDLRL
+88 VLKSDRGISDIDLRL
-103 SKQAEYTVH
+103 SKQAKYTVY
-112 FKNGTKRVI
+112 FKNGTKKVI
-121 DLKSGIYTAD
+121 DLKAGIYTAD

-136 DIKAISVNVDTKK
+136 EIKAININVDTKK
-149 QPKDKAKANV
+149 QVEDKKKDKANY

-228 VIDLKAGIYT
+228 VIDLKSGIYT

-345 YTANLVHVKDV
+345 YTANLVHAKDV

-396 DPRVGYKDITKKVK
+396 DPRVGYKDISKKVK

-435 FKNGKK
+435 FKNGTK
-441 KVINLNS
+441 KVININS
-448 KISQLNLLYVQDIK
+448 NISQLNLLYVQDIK

-467 VKTGSKAKAD
+467 VKTG
-477 SYVPYTIAVN
+477 T
-487 GTSTPILSKLKIS
+487 
-500 NKQLISYKYLN
+500 
-511 DKVKSV
+511 
-517 LKNERG
+517 
-523 ISDLDLKFAK
+523 
-533 QAKYTVYFKNGKK
+533 
-546 QVVNLKSDIF
+546 
-556 TPNLFSAKDI
+556 
-566 LFSAKDIKK
+566 
-575 IDIDVKT
+575 
-582 GSKAKADSYVPY
+582 KAKADSYVPY

-690 SKKINKSNNVKFP
+690 SKKNK
-703 VTINKFENIVSNE
+703 
-716 FVFYN
+716 
-721 ASKITINDLSI
+721 
-732 KLKSAIA
+732 
-739 NDQGITKHDIELA
+739 
-752 ERAVYKVYFKNGSSK
+752 
-767 YVDLKTEY
+767 
-775 KDERVFKATD
+775 
-785 IKKVDIELKF
+785 

>member
-6 LITTTLALGVIA
+6 LITTTLALGVLA

-47 SNIQIP
+47 SKIQVP

-75 NISYKDIENKVKS
+75 QISYKDLENKVKS

-112 FKNGTKRVI
+112 FKNGTKKVV

-164 ITVNGTSQNILSNL
+164 ITVNGTSQNILSSL
-178 TFNKNQNISYKD
+178 TFNKNQNVSYKD

-215 AKYTVNFKNGTKK
+215 AKFTVNFKNGTKK

-337 ILQLNSKN
+337 VVHFNSKT
-345 YTANLVHVKDV
+345 YSANLVHAKDV
-356 KRIEITVKTGTKA
+356 KKIEVTVKTASKA
-369 KADRYVPYT
+369 KAERYVPYS

-384 STPILSDLKFTG
+384 STPNLSDLKFTG

-487 GTSTPILSKLKIS
+487 GTSTHILSKLKIS
-500 NKQLISYKYLN
+500 NKQLIGYQDLN
-511 DKVKSV
+511 EKVKSV
-517 LKNERG
+517 LKHDRG
-523 ISDLDLKFAK
+523 INDIELKFAK
-533 QAKYTVYFKNGKK
+533 QAKYTIHFKNGKT
-546 QVVNLKSDIF
+546 QVVDLKSDIF
-556 TPNLFSAKDI
+556 T
-566 LFSAKDIKK
+566 
-575 IDIDVKT
+575 
-582 GSKAKADSYVPY
+582 
-594 TIAVNGTSTPILSK
+594 
-608 LKISNKQLISYKY
+608 
-621 LNDKVKSVL
+621 
-630 KSERGISD
+630 R
-638 LDLKF
+638 
-643 AKQAKYTVYFK
+643 
-654 NGKKQVVNLKSDIF
+654 
-668 TPNLFSAKDIK
+668 NLFSAKDIK
-679 KIDIDVKQYTK
+679 KIDIDVKQHTK

-703 VTINKFENIVSNE
+703 VTINKFEN
-716 FVFYN
+716 
-721 ASKITINDLSI
+721 
-732 KLKSAIA
+732 
-739 NDQGITKHDIELA
+739 
-752 ERAVYKVYFKNGSSK
+752 
-767 YVDLKTEY
+767 
-775 KDERVFKATD
+775 
-785 IKKVDIELKF
+785 

>member
-103 SKQAEYTVH
+103 SKQAKYTVY
-112 FKNGTKRVI
+112 FKNGAKRVI
-121 DLKSGIYTAD
+121 DLKAGIYTAD

-136 DIKAISVNVDTKK
+136 EIKAININVDTKK
-149 QPKDKAKANV
+149 QVEDKKKDKANY

-245 DIKSININVDTK
+245 DIKSIDINVDTK
-257 KHIENKAKRNY
+257 KHVENKAKRNY

-290 NKPWTNYKNLTSQI
+290 NKPWKNYKDLTSQI

-345 YTANLVHVKDV
+345 YTANLVHAKDV
-356 KRIEITVKTGTKA
+356 KRIEITVKTGPKA

-384 STPILSDLKFTG
+384 STPILS
-396 DPRVGYKDITKKVK
+396 
-410 SVLKHDRGIGER
+410 
-422 ELKYAK
+422 
-428 KATYTVH
+428 
-435 FKNGKK
+435 
-441 KVINLNS
+441 
-448 KISQLNLLYVQDIK
+448 
-462 KIDID
+462 
-467 VKTGSKAKAD
+467 
-477 SYVPYTIAVN
+477 
-487 GTSTPILSKLKIS
+487 KLK
-500 NKQLISYKYLN
+500 
-511 DKVKSV
+511 
-517 LKNERG
+517 
-523 ISDLDLKFAK
+523 
-533 QAKYTVYFKNGKK
+533 
-546 QVVNLKSDIF
+546 
-556 TPNLFSAKDI
+556 
-566 LFSAKDIKK
+566 
-575 IDIDVKT
+575 
-582 GSKAKADSYVPY
+582 
-594 TIAVNGTSTPILSK
+594 LSQK
-608 LKISNKQLISYKY
+608 ELISYKY

-643 AKQAKYTVYFK
+643 AKQAKYTVHFK

-679 KIDIDVKQYTK
+679 KIDIDVKQHTK
-690 SKKINKSNNVKFP
+690 SKKKINKSNNVKFP
-703 VTINKFENIVSNE
+703 VTINKFENLVSNE

-739 NDQGITKHDIELA
+739 NDQGITKHDIGLA

-775 KDERVFKATD
+775 KDGKVFKATD

>member
-1 MKFKS
+1 M
-6 LITTTLALGVIA
+6 
-18 STGANFNT
+18 
-26 NEASAAAKPL
+26 
-36 DKSSSTLHHGH
+36 
-47 SNIQIP
+47 
-53 YTITVNGTSQNILSS
+53 
-68 LTFNKNQ
+68 
-75 NISYKDIENKVKS
+75 
-88 VLYFNRGISDIDLRL
+88 
-103 SKQAEYTVH
+103 
-112 FKNGTKRVI
+112 
-121 DLKSGIYTAD
+121 
-131 LINTS
+131 
-136 DIKAISVNVDTKK
+136 
-149 QPKDKAKANV
+149 
-159 QVPYT
+159 
-164 ITVNGTSQNILSNL
+164 
-178 TFNKNQNISYKD
+178 
-190 LEDKV
+190 
-195 KSVLESNR
+195 
-203 GITDVDLRLSKQ
+203 
-215 AKYTVNFKNGTKK
+215 
-228 VIDLKAGIYT
+228 
-238 ANLINSS
+238 
-245 DIKSININVDTK
+245 
-257 KHIENKAKRNY
+257 
-268 QVPYSINLNGT
+268 
-279 STNIL
+279 
-284 SNLSFS
+284 
-290 NKPWTNYKNLTSQI
+290 
-304 KSVLKHDRGIS
+304 
-315 EQDLKYAKKA
+315 
-325 YYTVYFKNGGKR
+325 
-337 ILQLNSKN
+337 
-345 YTANLVHVKDV
+345 KDV

-384 STPILSDLKFTG
+384 STLILSDLKFTG

-566 LFSAKDIKK
+566 
-575 IDIDVKT
+575 
-582 GSKAKADSYVPY
+582 
-594 TIAVNGTSTPILSK
+594 
-608 LKISNKQLISYKY
+608 
-621 LNDKVKSVL
+621 
-630 KSERGISD
+630 
-638 LDLKF
+638 
-643 AKQAKYTVYFK
+643 
-654 NGKKQVVNLKSDIF
+654 
-668 TPNLFSAKDIK
+668 K

-775 KDERVFKATD
+775 KDERVFKATV

>member
-6 LITTTLALGVIA
+6 LITTTLALGVLA
-18 STGANFNT
+18 STGANFNN

-36 DKSSSTLHHGH
+36 DKSSSSLHHGYSKVH
-47 SNIQIP
+47 VP
-53 YTITVNGTSQNILSS
+53 YAITVNGTSQNILSS

-75 NISYKDIENKVKS
+75 NISYKDLEDRVKS
-88 VLYFNRGISDIDLRL
+88 VLKSDRGISDIDLRL
-103 SKQAEYTVH
+103 SKQAKYTVY
-112 FKNGTKRVI
+112 FKNGTKKVI
-121 DLKSGIYTAD
+121 DLKAGIYTAD

-136 DIKAISVNVDTKK
+136 EIKAININVDTKK
-149 QPKDKAKANV
+149 QVEDKKKDKANY

-228 VIDLKAGIYT
+228 VIDLKSGIYT

-345 YTANLVHVKDV
+345 YTANLVHAKDV
-356 KRIEITVKTGTKA
+356 KRIEITVKTGT
-369 KADRYVPYT
+369 
-378 IAVNGT
+378 
-384 STPILSDLKFTG
+384 
-396 DPRVGYKDITKKVK
+396 
-410 SVLKHDRGIGER
+410 
-422 ELKYAK
+422 
-428 KATYTVH
+428 
-435 FKNGKK
+435 
-441 KVINLNS
+441 
-448 KISQLNLLYVQDIK
+448 
-462 KIDID
+462 
-467 VKTGSKAKAD
+467 
-477 SYVPYTIAVN
+477 
-487 GTSTPILSKLKIS
+487 
-500 NKQLISYKYLN
+500 
-511 DKVKSV
+511 
-517 LKNERG
+517 
-523 ISDLDLKFAK
+523 
-533 QAKYTVYFKNGKK
+533 
-546 QVVNLKSDIF
+546 
-556 TPNLFSAKDI
+556 
-566 LFSAKDIKK
+566 
-575 IDIDVKT
+575 
-582 GSKAKADSYVPY
+582 KAKADSYVPY

-732 KLKSAIA
+732 KLKSAMA
-739 NDQGITKHDIELA
+739 NDQGITKHDIGLA

>member
-6 LITTTLALGVIA
+6 LITTTLALGVLA

-47 SNIQIP
+47 SKIQVP

-75 NISYKDIENKVKS
+75 QISYKDLENKVKS

-112 FKNGTKRVI
+112 FKNGTKKVV

-164 ITVNGTSQNILSNL
+164 ITVNGTSQNILSSL
-178 TFNKNQNISYKD
+178 TFNKNQNVSYKD

-215 AKYTVNFKNGTKK
+215 AKFTVNFKNGTKK

-337 ILQLNSKN
+337 VVHFNSKT
-345 YTANLVHVKDV
+345 YSANLVHAKDV
-356 KRIEITVKTGTKA
+356 KKIEVTVKTASKA
-369 KADRYVPYT
+369 KAERYVPYS

-384 STPILSDLKFTG
+384 ST
-396 DPRVGYKDITKKVK
+396 
-410 SVLKHDRGIGER
+410 H
-422 ELKYAK
+422 
-428 KATYTVH
+428 
-435 FKNGKK
+435 
-441 KVINLNS
+441 
-448 KISQLNLLYVQDIK
+448 
-462 KIDID
+462 
-467 VKTGSKAKAD
+467 
-477 SYVPYTIAVN
+477 
-487 GTSTPILSKLKIS
+487 ILSKLKIS
-500 NKQLISYKYLN
+500 NKQLIGYQDLN
-511 DKVKSV
+511 EKVKSV
-517 LKNERG
+517 LKHDRG
-523 ISDLDLKFAK
+523 INDIELKFAK
-533 QAKYTVYFKNGKK
+533 QAKYTIHFKNGKT
-546 QVVNLKSDIF
+546 QVVDLKSDIF
-556 TPNLFSAKDI
+556 T
-566 LFSAKDIKK
+566 
-575 IDIDVKT
+575 
-582 GSKAKADSYVPY
+582 
-594 TIAVNGTSTPILSK
+594 
-608 LKISNKQLISYKY
+608 
-621 LNDKVKSVL
+621 
-630 KSERGISD
+630 R
-638 LDLKF
+638 
-643 AKQAKYTVYFK
+643 
-654 NGKKQVVNLKSDIF
+654 
-668 TPNLFSAKDIK
+668 NLFSAKDIK
-679 KIDIDVKQYTK
+679 KIDIDVKQHTK

-721 ASKITINDLSI
+721 ASKITINDLST
-732 KLKSAIA
+732 KLKSAMA
-739 NDQGITKHDIELA
+739 NDQGITKHDIGLA

-775 KDERVFKATD
+775 KDRKVFKATD

>member
-112 FKNGTKRVI
+112 FKNGTKKVI

-190 LEDKV
+190 LEGKV

-228 VIDLKAGIYT
+228 VIDLKSGIYT

-345 YTANLVHVKDV
+345 YTANLVHAKDV

-369 KADRYVPYT
+369 KADR
-378 IAVNGT
+378 
-384 STPILSDLKFTG
+384 
-396 DPRVGYKDITKKVK
+396 
-410 SVLKHDRGIGER
+410 
-422 ELKYAK
+422 
-428 KATYTVH
+428 
-435 FKNGKK
+435 
-441 KVINLNS
+441 
-448 KISQLNLLYVQDIK
+448 
-462 KIDID
+462 
-467 VKTGSKAKAD
+467 
-477 SYVPYTIAVN
+477 YVPYTIAVN

-517 LKNERG
+517 LKSERG

-546 QVVNLKSDIF
+546 QVVNLKLDIF
-556 TPNLFSAKDI
+556 TPN

-690 SKKINKSNNVKFP
+690 SKKK
-703 VTINKFENIVSNE
+703 
-716 FVFYN
+716 
-721 ASKITINDLSI
+721 
-732 KLKSAIA
+732 
-739 NDQGITKHDIELA
+739 
-752 ERAVYKVYFKNGSSK
+752 
-767 YVDLKTEY
+767 
-775 KDERVFKATD
+775 
-785 IKKVDIELKF
+785 

>member
-47 SNIQIP
+47 SKIQIP

-131 LINTS
+131 IINTS

-190 LEDKV
+190 LEGKV

-228 VIDLKAGIYT
+228 VIDLKSGIYT

-345 YTANLVHVKDV
+345 YTANLVHAKDV

-369 KADRYVPYT
+369 KADR
-378 IAVNGT
+378 
-384 STPILSDLKFTG
+384 
-396 DPRVGYKDITKKVK
+396 
-410 SVLKHDRGIGER
+410 
-422 ELKYAK
+422 
-428 KATYTVH
+428 
-435 FKNGKK
+435 
-441 KVINLNS
+441 
-448 KISQLNLLYVQDIK
+448 
-462 KIDID
+462 
-467 VKTGSKAKAD
+467 
-477 SYVPYTIAVN
+477 YVPYTIAVN

-517 LKNERG
+517 LKSERG

-556 TPNLFSAKDI
+556 TPN

-668 TPNLFSAKDIK
+668 TPNLFSAKD
-679 KIDIDVKQYTK
+679 
-690 SKKINKSNNVKFP
+690 
-703 VTINKFENIVSNE
+703 
-716 FVFYN
+716 
-721 ASKITINDLSI
+721 
-732 KLKSAIA
+732 
-739 NDQGITKHDIELA
+739 
-752 ERAVYKVYFKNGSSK
+752 
-767 YVDLKTEY
+767 
-775 KDERVFKATD
+775 
-785 IKKVDIELKF
+785 

>member
-6 LITTTLALGVIA
+6 LITTTLALGVLA
-18 STGANFNT
+18 STGANFNN

-36 DKSSSTLHHGH
+36 DKSSSSLHHGYSKVH
-47 SNIQIP
+47 VP
-53 YTITVNGTSQNILSS
+53 YAITVNGTSQNILSS

-75 NISYKDIENKVKS
+75 NISYKDLEDRVKS
-88 VLYFNRGISDIDLRL
+88 VLKSDRGISDIDLRL
-103 SKQAEYTVH
+103 SKQAKYTVY
-112 FKNGTKRVI
+112 FKNGTKKVI
-121 DLKSGIYTAD
+121 DLKAGIYTAD

-136 DIKAISVNVDTKK
+136 EIKAININVDTKK
-149 QPKDKAKANV
+149 QVEDKKKDKANY

-228 VIDLKAGIYT
+228 VIDLKSGIYT

-345 YTANLVHVKDV
+345 YTANLVHAKDV

-396 DPRVGYKDITKKVK
+396 DPRVGYKDISKKVK

-435 FKNGKK
+435 FKNGTK
-441 KVINLNS
+441 KVININS
-448 KISQLNLLYVQDIK
+448 NISQLNLLYVQDIK

-467 VKTGSKAKAD
+467 VKTG
-477 SYVPYTIAVN
+477 T
-487 GTSTPILSKLKIS
+487 
-500 NKQLISYKYLN
+500 
-511 DKVKSV
+511 
-517 LKNERG
+517 
-523 ISDLDLKFAK
+523 
-533 QAKYTVYFKNGKK
+533 
-546 QVVNLKSDIF
+546 
-556 TPNLFSAKDI
+556 
-566 LFSAKDIKK
+566 
-575 IDIDVKT
+575 
-582 GSKAKADSYVPY
+582 KAKADSYVPY

-679 KIDIDVKQYTK
+679 KIDIDVKQ
-690 SKKINKSNNVKFP
+690 
-703 VTINKFENIVSNE
+703 
-716 FVFYN
+716 
-721 ASKITINDLSI
+721 
-732 KLKSAIA
+732 
-739 NDQGITKHDIELA
+739 
-752 ERAVYKVYFKNGSSK
+752 
-767 YVDLKTEY
+767 
-775 KDERVFKATD
+775 
-785 IKKVDIELKF
+785 

>member
-6 LITTTLALGVIA
+6 LITTTLALGVLA
-18 STGANFNT
+18 STGANFNN

-36 DKSSSTLHHGH
+36 DKSSSSLHHGYSKVH
-47 SNIQIP
+47 VP
-53 YTITVNGTSQNILSS
+53 YAITVNGTSQNILSS

-75 NISYKDIENKVKS
+75 NISYKDLEDRVKS
-88 VLYFNRGISDIDLRL
+88 VLKSDRGISDIDLRL
-103 SKQAEYTVH
+103 SKQAKYTVY
-112 FKNGTKRVI
+112 FKNGAKRVI
-121 DLKSGIYTAD
+121 DLKAGIYTAD

-136 DIKAISVNVDTKK
+136 EIKAININVDTKK
-149 QPKDKAKANV
+149 QVEDKKKDKANY

-190 LEDKV
+190 LEGKVKSVLESNRGITDVDLRLSKQAKYTVNFKNGTKKVIDLKAGIYTADLINTSEIKAININVDTKKQVEDKKKDKANYQVPYTITVNGTSQNILSNLTFNKNQNISYKDLEGKV

-245 DIKSININVDTK
+245 DIKSIDINVDTK
-257 KHIENKAKRNY
+257 KHVENKAKRNY

-290 NKPWTNYKNLTSQI
+290 NKPWKNYKDLTSQI

-345 YTANLVHVKDV
+345 YTANLVHAKDV
-356 KRIEITVKTGTKA
+356 KRIEITVKTGPKA

-384 STPILSDLKFTG
+384 STPILS
-396 DPRVGYKDITKKVK
+396 
-410 SVLKHDRGIGER
+410 
-422 ELKYAK
+422 
-428 KATYTVH
+428 
-435 FKNGKK
+435 
-441 KVINLNS
+441 
-448 KISQLNLLYVQDIK
+448 
-462 KIDID
+462 
-467 VKTGSKAKAD
+467 
-477 SYVPYTIAVN
+477 
-487 GTSTPILSKLKIS
+487 KLK
-500 NKQLISYKYLN
+500 
-511 DKVKSV
+511 
-517 LKNERG
+517 
-523 ISDLDLKFAK
+523 
-533 QAKYTVYFKNGKK
+533 
-546 QVVNLKSDIF
+546 
-556 TPNLFSAKDI
+556 
-566 LFSAKDIKK
+566 
-575 IDIDVKT
+575 
-582 GSKAKADSYVPY
+582 
-594 TIAVNGTSTPILSK
+594 LSQK
-608 LKISNKQLISYKY
+608 ELISYKY

-643 AKQAKYTVYFK
+643 AKQAKYTVHFK

-679 KIDIDVKQYTK
+679 KIDIDVKQHTK
-690 SKKINKSNNVKFP
+690 SKKK
-703 VTINKFENIVSNE
+703 
-716 FVFYN
+716 
-721 ASKITINDLSI
+721 
-732 KLKSAIA
+732 
-739 NDQGITKHDIELA
+739 
-752 ERAVYKVYFKNGSSK
+752 
-767 YVDLKTEY
+767 
-775 KDERVFKATD
+775 
-785 IKKVDIELKF
+785 

>member
-6 LITTTLALGVIA
+6 LITTTLALGVLA

-26 NEASAAAKPL
+26 NEAPAAAKPL

-47 SNIQIP
+47 SKIQVP

-75 NISYKDIENKVKS
+75 QISYKDLENKVKS

-112 FKNGTKRVI
+112 FKNGTKKVV

-164 ITVNGTSQNILSNL
+164 ITVNGTSQNILSSL
-178 TFNKNQNISYKD
+178 TFNKNQNVSYKD

-215 AKYTVNFKNGTKK
+215 AKFTVNFKNGTKK

-337 ILQLNSKN
+337 VVHFNSKT
-345 YTANLVHVKDV
+345 YSANLVHAKDV
-356 KRIEITVKTGTKA
+356 KKIEVTVKTASKA
-369 KADRYVPYT
+369 KAERYVPYS

-384 STPILSDLKFTG
+384 STPNLSDLKFTG

-487 GTSTPILSKLKIS
+487 GTSTHILSKLKIS
-500 NKQLISYKYLN
+500 NKQLIGYQDLN
-511 DKVKSV
+511 EKVKSV
-517 LKNERG
+517 LKHDRG
-523 ISDLDLKFAK
+523 INDIELKFAK
-533 QAKYTVYFKNGKK
+533 QAKYTIHFKNGKT
-546 QVVNLKSDIF
+546 QVVDLKSDIF
-556 TPNLFSAKDI
+556 T
-566 LFSAKDIKK
+566 
-575 IDIDVKT
+575 
-582 GSKAKADSYVPY
+582 
-594 TIAVNGTSTPILSK
+594 
-608 LKISNKQLISYKY
+608 
-621 LNDKVKSVL
+621 
-630 KSERGISD
+630 R
-638 LDLKF
+638 
-643 AKQAKYTVYFK
+643 
-654 NGKKQVVNLKSDIF
+654 
-668 TPNLFSAKDIK
+668 NLFSAKDIK
-679 KIDIDVKQYTK
+679 KIDIDVKQHTK

-721 ASKITINDLSI
+721 ASKITINDLST
-732 KLKSAIA
+732 KLKSAMA
-739 NDQGITKHDIELA
+739 NDQGITKHDIGLA

-775 KDERVFKATD
+775 KDRKVFKATD

>member
-6 LITTTLALGVIA
+6 LITTTLALGVLA
-18 STGANFNT
+18 STGANFNN

-36 DKSSSTLHHGH
+36 DKSSSSLHHGYSKVH
-47 SNIQIP
+47 VP
-53 YTITVNGTSQNILSS
+53 YAITVNGTSQNILSS

-75 NISYKDIENKVKS
+75 NISYKDLEDRVKS
-88 VLYFNRGISDIDLRL
+88 VLKSDRGISDIDLRL
-103 SKQAEYTVH
+103 SKQAKYTVY
-112 FKNGTKRVI
+112 FKNGTKKVI
-121 DLKSGIYTAD
+121 DLKAGIYTAD

-136 DIKAISVNVDTKK
+136 EIKAININVDTKK
-149 QPKDKAKANV
+149 QVEDKKKDKANY

-228 VIDLKAGIYT
+228 VIDLKSGIYT

-345 YTANLVHVKDV
+345 YTANLVHAKDV

-396 DPRVGYKDITKKVK
+396 DPRVGYKDISKKVK

-435 FKNGKK
+435 FKNGTK
-441 KVINLNS
+441 KVININS
-448 KISQLNLLYVQDIK
+448 NISQLNLLYVQDVK

-467 VKTGSKAKAD
+467 VKTG
-477 SYVPYTIAVN
+477 T
-487 GTSTPILSKLKIS
+487 
-500 NKQLISYKYLN
+500 
-511 DKVKSV
+511 
-517 LKNERG
+517 
-523 ISDLDLKFAK
+523 
-533 QAKYTVYFKNGKK
+533 
-546 QVVNLKSDIF
+546 
-556 TPNLFSAKDI
+556 
-566 LFSAKDIKK
+566 
-575 IDIDVKT
+575 
-582 GSKAKADSYVPY
+582 KAKADSYVPY

-690 SKKINKSNNVKFP
+690 SKKNK
-703 VTINKFENIVSNE
+703 
-716 FVFYN
+716 
-721 ASKITINDLSI
+721 
-732 KLKSAIA
+732 
-739 NDQGITKHDIELA
+739 
-752 ERAVYKVYFKNGSSK
+752 
-767 YVDLKTEY
+767 
-775 KDERVFKATD
+775 
-785 IKKVDIELKF
+785 